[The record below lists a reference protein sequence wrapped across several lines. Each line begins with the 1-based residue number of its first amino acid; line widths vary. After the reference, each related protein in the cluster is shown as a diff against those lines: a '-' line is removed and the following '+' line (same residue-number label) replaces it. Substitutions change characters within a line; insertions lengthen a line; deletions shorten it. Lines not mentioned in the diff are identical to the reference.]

1 MQPKIT
7 QAEAQVL
14 QALVEQG
21 EATTKAVHQT
31 LVGVTDWAHP
41 TVVTFLRR
49 LEAKGL
55 VTHRRKKGE
64 RAFHYSPTRR
74 GKSAGKYQ
82 LKELIDRVFGG
93 DALPLVSTLLEEKAL
108 KPEQIAELRR
118 LLDAHAERE
127 GEAE

>member
-7 QAEAQVL
+7 QSEARVL

-21 EATTKAVHQT
+21 EATARAMHEA
-31 LVGVTDWAHP
+31 LADATDWAHP

-55 VTHRRKKGE
+55 VTHRRNKGE
-64 RAFHYSPTRR
+64 RAFHYLPTRR
-74 GKSAGKYQ
+74 GKSAGKHQ
-82 LKELIDRVFGG
+82 LKELLDRVFGG

-108 KPEQIAELRR
+108 KPGQIAELRR
-118 LLDAHAERE
+118 LLDEHAEQEEEE
-127 GEAE
+127 G